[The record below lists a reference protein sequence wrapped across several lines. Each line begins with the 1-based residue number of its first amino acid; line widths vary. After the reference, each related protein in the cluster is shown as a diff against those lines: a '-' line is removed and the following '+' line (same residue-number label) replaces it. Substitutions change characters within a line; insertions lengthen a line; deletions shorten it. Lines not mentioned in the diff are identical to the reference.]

1 MRSFKITLI
10 WSEVENDC
18 LLIEKRPFIH
28 KTSRTPQHRHEIRV
42 HTHKCMGNGP
52 VQTQKI
58 CMDVTTVKCELT
70 KPQTDSIT
78 VLTFLHTIPAEI
90 YGCYYR
96 KIRINKETDRQ
107 TDTHTHSRQGPYG
120 FPGLTGAPQGAPSV
134 LVPRH
139 PWLSN
144 A

>member
-1 MRSFKITLI
+1 
-10 WSEVENDC
+10 
-18 LLIEKRPFIH
+18 
-28 KTSRTPQHRHEIRV
+28 
-42 HTHKCMGNGP
+42 MGNGP

-96 KIRINKETDRQ
+96 KIRINKDTVTQSQTHRRHTGRQTDRQ
-107 TDTHTHSRQGPYG
+107 TDICKK
-120 FPGLTGAPQGAPSV
+120 AM
-134 LVPRH
+134 
-139 PWLSN
+139 
-144 A
+144 

>member
-42 HTHKCMGNGP
+42 HTHKCIGNGP

-58 CMDVTTVKCELT
+58 CMDVTTVKCKLT

-90 YGCYYR
+90 YGCYECFRDLVFLVWTFLVLFWWKKY
-96 KIRINKETDRQ
+96 
-107 TDTHTHSRQGPYG
+107 DT
-120 FPGLTGAPQGAPSV
+120 V
-134 LVPRH
+134 K
-139 PWLSN
+139 
-144 A
+144 

>member
-28 KTSRTPQHRHEIRV
+28 KTSRTPQHRHEKRV
-42 HTHKCMGNGP
+42 H
-52 VQTQKI
+52 QKI
-58 CMDVTTVKCELT
+58 YLDVTTVKCELT

-96 KIRINKETDRQ
+96 KIRINKD
-107 TDTHTHSRQGPYG
+107 TDTHTHTHTQTHRQ
-120 FPGLTGAPQGAPSV
+120 TDICKK
-134 LVPRH
+134 
-139 PWLSN
+139 N
-144 A
+144 M